1 MTPTGLRCTST
12 SRLWTRP
19 GGILT
24 PTRPP
29 PGCSATS
36 ARSIRNCFRASTISP
51 PNCWRRERSGKYS
64 PIEVAQWLEDL
75 ADASAKNLAEA
86 EARASNKSGAEFR
99 RMSVD
104 VALQIGLGRFFA
116 GKFRSAVLYAIYE
129 RTGDRA
135 ALEEALK
142 AYRNARRRLGPTCGT
157 RQRRLSSRCDGGRP
171 RRLYGATGWTA
182 CRHSTTTSATWPNG
196 STRPSLRR
204 NVLSKAVAEALGR
217 PRRPS
222 VVCRHTPPA
231 IFHPGQPLELELAA
245 PKLVSARMYYR
256 HVNQA
261 ERFESAEM
269 QARDDSYRA
278 VIPAAYTQSLYPLQY
293 YFELKTVPD
302 QACLFPGFA
311 ANLSNQPYFVVRRA

>member
-1 MTPTGLRCTST
+1 MFGNVSPLDPQLF
-12 SRLWTRP
+12 SRINDFAAEL
-19 GGILT
+19 L
-24 PTRPP
+24 
-29 PGCSATS
+29 AV
-36 ARSIRNCFRASTISP
+36 
-51 PNCWRRERSGKYS
+51 ERSGKYS

-75 ADASAKNLAEA
+75 ADASAKNLEQA

-116 GKFRSAVLYAIYE
+116 GKFRSAVLYAIYD

-142 AYRNARRRLGPTCGT
+142 AYRHARAVWAQLAERGKGVYLPDVTVG
-157 RQRRLSSRCDGGRP
+157 D
-171 RRLYGATGWTA
+171 
-182 CRHSTTTSATWPNG
+182 
-196 STRPSLRR
+196 RPSLRGQWLDR
-204 NVLSKAVAEALGR
+204 LPAFDDDIGDMAKRLDEARAAGAPPERVSKAVAEGLGR

-222 VVCRHTPPA
+222 VPCRHRPPA
-231 IFHPGQPLELELAA
+231 GFHPGQPLELEFALEKG

-261 ERFESAEM
+261 ERFESVEM
-269 QARDDSYRA
+269 QAHDNRYRA
-278 VIPAAYTQSLYPLQY
+278 VIPANYTQSLYPLQY
-293 YFELKTVPD
+293 YFELKTAPD

-311 ANLSNQPYFVVRRA
+311 ANLSNQPYFVVRST